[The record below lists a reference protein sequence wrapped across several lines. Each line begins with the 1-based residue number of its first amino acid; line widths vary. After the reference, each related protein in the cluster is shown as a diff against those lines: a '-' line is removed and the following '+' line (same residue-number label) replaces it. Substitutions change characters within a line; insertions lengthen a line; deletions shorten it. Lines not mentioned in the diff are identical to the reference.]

1 MYRRTPRSTLRDSLF
16 PSTTLFLCRNM
27 LGRRQVGRAVE
38 RDLVVVPQDIEAAE
52 LQMAGEANGLV
63 VDALHQAAVAGER
76 PGTLIDQIVA
86 EYGAAVPT
94 RKGHAT
100 RPRQALPQRSRRRP
114 APRQHQTRGTP
125 AVRESQCQRD

>member
-52 LQMAGEANGLV
+52 LQMAGEADGLV

-76 PGTLIDQIVA
+76 PGTMIDQIVA
-86 EYGAAVPT
+86 EYGAKVPL
-94 RKGHAT
+94 RNGHAD
-100 RPRQALPQRSRRRP
+100 RHREALSQRSRRLLDPRP
-114 APRQHQTRGTP
+114 HEISGSAGPGRL
-125 AVRESQCQRD
+125 AVHGW